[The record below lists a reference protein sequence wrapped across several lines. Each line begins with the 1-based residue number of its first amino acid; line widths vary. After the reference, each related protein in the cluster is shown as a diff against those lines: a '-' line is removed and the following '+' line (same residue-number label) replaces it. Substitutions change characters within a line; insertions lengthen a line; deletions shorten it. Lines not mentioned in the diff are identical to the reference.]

1 MENTLA
7 IKFRRPLL
15 IRGVDEDFTLIYGI
29 YCPDSKIPY
38 ISSYVSYLA
47 MIHICQNG
55 WMGNITLALD
65 TTNSYCFYYDEEE
78 IQDTHKFIDE
88 NSTTIRLKLGLTYSI
103 HIIPDG
109 MDITDWCKD
118 SLILDKELFEKLE
131 NWNDSDI
138 QF

>member
-1 MENTLA
+1 M
-7 IKFRRPLL
+7 

-29 YCPDSKIPY
+29 YCPD
-38 ISSYVSYLA
+38 
-47 MIHICQNG
+47 
-55 WMGNITLALD
+55 
-65 TTNSYCFYYDEEE
+65 YDEEE
-78 IQDTHKFIDE
+78 IKDTHKFIDE
-88 NSTTIRLKLGLTYSI
+88 NSNTIRLKLGLTYSI

>member
-1 MENTLA
+1 
-7 IKFRRPLL
+7 
-15 IRGVDEDFTLIYGI
+15 
-29 YCPDSKIPY
+29 
-38 ISSYVSYLA
+38 